1 MKKQLDQDLKNLP
14 LDTLMLY
21 YTKSLKK
28 QTSHNQI
35 SSHIIERAI
44 IFDEC
49 VIKEKKLDS
58 TKARDTREQFNHYS
72 NWLTAINHQH
82 THQQHK

>member
-44 IFDEC
+44 IFDEW
-49 VIKEKKLDS
+49 VIKEKRLANV
-58 TKARDTREQFNHYS
+58 TARDTREQFNYYS